1 MGDESEAVMVVKV
14 HPVIFQVMAKHC
26 IAHLFMRKNNS

>member
-14 HPVIFQVMAKHC
+14 HPVIFQVRGKQC
-26 IAHLFMRKNNS
+26 IAHLFM